1 MKGFVFMLYTLEN
14 ETLKITTSNNG
25 GELQNIINKKD
36 NTEFLWN
43 GNEEF
48 QKYHAPILFHIIS
61 KVNNGKYRVNG
72 ETFELPQHELARTSK
87 FNMIDKSNS
96 HITF

>member
-1 MKGFVFMLYTLEN
+1 MLYTLEN

-36 NTEFLWN
+36 NTEFLLN

-48 QKYHAPILFHIIS
+48 
-61 KVNNGKYRVNG
+61 
-72 ETFELPQHELARTSK
+72 
-87 FNMIDKSNS
+87 
-96 HITF
+96 